1 MLGKLRELFNF
12 MNTSRDSTCTATE
25 FKQVLAKLEVKSDID
40 SLVPRYLTQPGK
52 VDFSKYL
59 RDMEGRV
66 DFSKFLRDMEFCGI
80 GLSPALVWAID
91 LAADIVKCLVVR
103 GFQSPEQLLQKYQR
117 MQGVLAFEEFRRA
130 LSELDITQ
138 YHSVEE
144 QLDFFSQASAGGST
158 STMTQISSTIKRLC
172 PSKQ

>member
-12 MNTSRDSTCTATE
+12 MNTSRDSTCTATD
-25 FKQVLAKLEVKSDID
+25 FKQLLAKLEVKSDID
-40 SLVPRYLTQPGK
+40 SLVPRYLSQP
-52 VDFSKYL
+52 
-59 RDMEGRV
+59 GRV

-158 STMTQISSTIKRLC
+158 STMTQLSNTIKRLC